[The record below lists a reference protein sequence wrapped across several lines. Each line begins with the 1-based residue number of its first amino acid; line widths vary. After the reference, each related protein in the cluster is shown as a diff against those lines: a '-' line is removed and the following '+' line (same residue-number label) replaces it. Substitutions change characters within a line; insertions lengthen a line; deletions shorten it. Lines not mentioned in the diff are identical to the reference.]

1 MDAERG
7 PLEHGCESA
16 RSVSEMM
23 SEGTHA
29 VGKRYVRKRGI
40 PQGGRCPLWRL
51 VHRRLSK
58 PGTLTT
64 ETMIRALTTE
74 SDHLIK
80 YQPKHKSPQ
89 TLTIFSYFLHF
100 YPVNPR

>member
-23 SEGTHA
+23 SEGTLA

-40 PQGGRCPLWRL
+40 AQGPRLWPLCRL

-58 PGTLTT
+58 LSCSNN
-64 ETMIRALTTE
+64 R
-74 SDHLIK
+74 IK
-80 YQPKHKSPQ
+80 S
-89 TLTIFSYFLHF
+89 L
-100 YPVNPR
+100 N